1 MRRIIPVL
9 LAFLLL
15 PAASAFAQVP
25 DWVTQILAAAQLPV
39 TAAEAR
45 QEGVPDN
52 EVREVLDA
60 LRTANVPAHE
70 ARDVFDEGRKARRE
84 HGPVDNFGAFVQAKL
99 AAGLRGRELAAAIRA
114 EHAARGKGKAGAA
127 KGQSGTKGQPEAKGQ
142 AGTKGQSGARGR
154 ADSVARDVKGKADAA
169 RGKQPESKRPDS
181 NR

>member
-1 MRRIIPVL
+1 MRRVIPVL
-9 LAFLLL
+9 FAFLLL
-15 PAASAFAQVP
+15 PAASASAQVP

-52 EVREVLDA
+52 EVRELLDA

-84 HGPVDNFGAFVQAKL
+84 HGPVDNFGAFVQSKL

-114 EHAARGKGKAGAA
+114 EHVARGKGKAGAA
-127 KGQSGTKGQPEAKGQ
+127 KGQSGTKGQSDA
-142 AGTKGQSGARGR
+142 KGQSGNRGR
-154 ADSVARDVKGKADAA
+154 ADSVARDAKGRSDAA